1 MDIVFVFLVG
11 EGVGVRKN
19 DKYVICFCIVYYY
32 KILIIYIN
40 KLYLYIDMLLKYN
53 IEYVF
58 FIVYLFSIYCK
69 IKWF

>member
-32 KILIIYIN
+32 KILWIYIK
-40 KLYLYIDMLLKYN
+40 KLYLYIDMLLK
-53 IEYVF
+53 
-58 FIVYLFSIYCK
+58 
-69 IKWF
+69 